1 MVFFYITQLATHVF
15 YDELHLKTS
24 LMKKSI
30 YILSIIIMSLLS
42 LGATAQTQFFEYE
55 DTLKLSIW
63 PRHIETGNKFR
74 FVQDNPLMKYFVNID
89 GVIRIGNNSIKLK
102 KKDHLQAK
110 IRIEVNK
117 GILNLGGKTKLKNK
131 HNYKRIESVSEG
143 KMDNPIDIDS
153 WSVIGL
159 SIDDKDITI
168 SIYDNNTG
176 QLLEEKKYKLKPDS
190 VRGCCDLKLCYTN
203 LAGEKVKFTYGKIGD
218 DIDYSKPM
226 KIVAEDIWDRS
237 YKVCS
242 YNIKDYGTCAM
253 WAYTING
260 DTLTEREKNIIRDLP
275 KGHATY
281 ISDIIIEIKG
291 EKRQAGPIET
301 RK

>member
-1 MVFFYITQLATHVF
+1 
-15 YDELHLKTS
+15 
-24 LMKKSI
+24 MKKAT
-30 YILSIIIMSLLS
+30 YILSIIILSLLS
-42 LGATAQTQFFEYE
+42 VGATVQAQILEKYE
-55 DTLKLSIW
+55 TKTLLIYPSDFIVEGSFKIK
-63 PRHIETGNKFR
+63 T
-74 FVQDNPLMKYFVNID
+74 DNPLKEYFVNID

-143 KMDNPIDIDS
+143 KMDNPVDIDE
-153 WSVIGL
+153 WSVNRL
-159 SIDDKDITI
+159 SIEDKDITI

-190 VRGCCDLKLCYTN
+190 VRGGPYTKLCYTN
-203 LAGEKVKFTYGKIGD
+203 LAGEEVKFMYGEIGD

-242 YNIKDYGTCAM
+242 YNLKSFNSMCGMGSNT
-253 WAYTING
+253 TNG
-260 DTLTEREKNIIRDLP
+260 DTLDKDIIRKLP
-275 KGHATY
+275 KGYSMLIT
-281 ISDIIIEIKG
+281 DIIIETKG
-291 EKRQAGPIET
+291 RKSYMAPFEIRKR
-301 RK
+301 

>member
-1 MVFFYITQLATHVF
+1 
-15 YDELHLKTS
+15 
-24 LMKKSI
+24 MKKAT
-30 YILSIIIMSLLS
+30 YILSIIILSLLS
-42 LGATAQTQFFEYE
+42 VGATVQAQILEKYE
-55 DTLKLSIW
+55 TKTLLIYPSDFIVEGSFKIK
-63 PRHIETGNKFR
+63 T
-74 FVQDNPLMKYFVNID
+74 DNPLKEYFVNID

-143 KMDNPIDIDS
+143 KMDNPVDIDE
-153 WSVIGL
+153 WSVNRL
-159 SIDDKDITI
+159 SIEDKDITI
-168 SIYDNNTG
+168 SIYDNKTG
-176 QLLEEKKYKLKPDS
+176 QLLEEKKYELKPDS
-190 VRGCCDLKLCYTN
+190 VRGGPYTKLCYTN
-203 LAGEKVKFTYGKIGD
+203 LAGEEVKFMYGKIGD

-242 YNIKDYGTCAM
+242 YNVKDFHSMCGMGSNT
-253 WAYTING
+253 TNG
-260 DTLTEREKNIIRDLP
+260 DTLDKDIIRNLP
-275 KGHATY
+275 KGHTMF
-281 ISDIIIEIKG
+281 ISDIIIEKEGI
-291 EKRQAGPIET
+291 RRMMSPIEI

>member
-1 MVFFYITQLATHVF
+1 
-15 YDELHLKTS
+15 
-24 LMKKSI
+24 MKKSI

-42 LGATAQTQFFEYE
+42 MGVTVQAQILESTES
-55 DTLKLSIW
+55 LRLSIY
-63 PRHIETGNKFR
+63 PSDLIVRGSFNIKT
-74 FVQDNPLMKYFVNID
+74 DNPLKEYFVNID

-143 KMDNPIDIDS
+143 KMDNPVDIDE
-153 WSVIGL
+153 WSVNRL
-159 SIDDKDITI
+159 SIEDKDITI

-190 VRGCCDLKLCYTN
+190 VRGGPYTKLCYTH
-203 LAGEKVKFTYGKIGD
+203 LAGEEVKFMYGKIGD

-242 YNIKDYGTCAM
+242 YNVKDFHSMCGWSSDT
-253 WAYTING
+253 TNG
-260 DTLTEREKNIIRDLP
+260 DTLDKDIIRKLP
-275 KGHATY
+275 KGYT
-281 ISDIIIEIKG
+281 IFITDIIIEKEGI
-291 EKRQAGPIET
+291 RRLMSPIEI

>member
-1 MVFFYITQLATHVF
+1 
-15 YDELHLKTS
+15 
-24 LMKKSI
+24 MKKSI
-30 YILSIIIMSLLS
+30 YILSIIILSLLS
-42 LGATAQTQFFEYE
+42 VGATVQAQILEKYE
-55 DTLKLSIW
+55 TKTLLIYPSDFIVEGSFKIQ
-63 PRHIETGNKFR
+63 T
-74 FVQDNPLMKYFVNID
+74 DNPLKDYFININ
-89 GVIRIGNNSIKLK
+89 GVIRIGDNSIKLK

-143 KMDNPIDIDS
+143 KLDNPIDIDS
-153 WSVIGL
+153 WSVNRL
-159 SIDDKDITI
+159 SIEDKDITI

-176 QLLEEKKYKLKPDS
+176 QLLEEKKYELKPDS
-190 VRGCCDLKLCYTN
+190 VRGGPYTKLCYTN
-203 LAGEKVKFTYGKIGD
+203 LAGEEVKFMYGKIGD

-242 YNIKDYGTCAM
+242 YNVKDFHSMCGMGSNT
-253 WAYTING
+253 TNG
-260 DTLTEREKNIIRDLP
+260 DTLDKDIIRKLP
-275 KGHATY
+275 KGYTIF
-281 ISDIIIEIKG
+281 ISDIIIEKEGI
-291 EKRQAGPIET
+291 RRLMSPIEI

>member
-1 MVFFYITQLATHVF
+1 
-15 YDELHLKTS
+15 
-24 LMKKSI
+24 MKKSI
-30 YILSIIIMSLLS
+30 YILTLILLNLLTFS
-42 LGATAQTQFFEYE
+42 STVQAQILEKYE
-55 DTLKLSIW
+55 TKTLLIYPSDFIVEGSFKIK
-63 PRHIETGNKFR
+63 TN
-74 FVQDNPLMKYFVNID
+74 NPLKDYFININ
-89 GVIRIGNNSIKLK
+89 GVIRIGDNSIKLK

-117 GILNLGGKTKLKNK
+117 GRLNLGGKTKYK

-143 KMDNPIDIDS
+143 KLDNPIDIDS
-153 WSVIGL
+153 WSVNRL
-159 SIDDKDITI
+159 SIEDKDITI

-190 VRGCCDLKLCYTN
+190 VRGGPYPKLCYTN
-203 LAGEKVKFTYGKIGD
+203 LAGEDVKVISGKIGD

-242 YNIKDYGTCAM
+242 YNLKSFYSMCEMGSNT
-253 WAYTING
+253 TNG
-260 DTLTEREKNIIRDLP
+260 DTLTKREKNIIRNLH
-275 KGHATY
+275 KGGM
-281 ISDIIIEIKG
+281 IFLDDIIIEKEGIR
-291 EKRQAGPIET
+291 RQIFPIEI